1 MSGPQRSQ
9 AAEAG
14 VRRVLVVVSH
24 THWDREWYQ
33 PFEEFRVRLVRMMDA
48 LLDLFARDPEFRYF
62 VLDGQTVPLDDYL
75 EVRPDRRPEIER
87 LVREGRL
94 LIGPNY
100 VLPDE
105 FLIGG
110 EAHIRNL
117 MTGIRSAREYG
128 GAMMV
133 GYAPDAFGHIAHLP
147 AILRGFGIDTA
158 LIWRGVGP
166 EATTSEFRWAA
177 PDGSEVLVLHFPF
190 GYGMLPVMPEEPEQ
204 LRAALNNVR
213 RLLEPLATTRYVLVP
228 NGTDHLPAH
237 TGLSRVIRAAN
248 AMLEDA
254 EMIHGNYPQLAAAIR
269 RELGEDINRL
279 PRLAGEFRNSK
290 RSNILP
296 GVLSTRMWLKQRYQ
310 ECEDLL
316 ARYAEPAAAW
326 RALIERRLGA
336 DPAAEKERLRSD
348 AGLLRQ
354 AWRMLLQNG
363 PHDSVTGCSVDA
375 VYDDVRLRF
384 QRCQQAAEAVL
395 NEALHRIAELAS
407 PPGEGCVVVF
417 NPEPGPRCDF
427 CTVRLPVDQGR
438 LPARLVDPGGRALP
452 LQIVRRNIH
461 SPLDPRE
468 RVMAG
473 FVASDLPGLGYRAYR
488 VEYGE
493 AGAAA
498 QGAAPRPQ
506 TAGPPAIENEYFR
519 ITADPSTGAVTVEDK
534 ASGLTYGG
542 LNRFVDGGD
551 RGDEYTYSR
560 PRRDEII
567 GRPAQPASIRVLEN
581 GPARWTLEVRQT
593 YALPARL
600 TPDRHGRSPQ
610 RVGCEITSRISLYPG
625 VPRVEIETEVD
636 NQAEDHR
643 LRVHFPTG
651 IACDRS
657 WAEQHFGVVQ
667 RPLAVPEPDWSWL
680 EAPVGFHPQK
690 AFVDISDGERGF
702 MLANRGLPE
711 YEAMAEDDG
720 GVTIALTLLR
730 CVGWLSRGDLDERKG
745 HAGPA
750 PMTPGAQMKGRW
762 RFHYCIIPHQGG
774 WEQAYAEAHRFLR
787 PLRAVRTTRGAGR
800 LPLEDTLMELGPAGV
815 VPSALKLSEDA
826 EGVVLRV
833 YNILDRPVQASIRF
847 PLAAGEP
854 QRVNLN
860 EEDPSPLRAAG
871 GEVSLPLRSNEIAT
885 LRWPLGGGVWQ
896 NSP

>member
-1 MSGPQRSQ
+1 VSAAQASQ
-9 AAEAG
+9 TVKAG
-14 VRRVLVVVSH
+14 DRRVLVVVSH

-100 VLPDE
+100 ILPDE

-117 MTGIRSAREYG
+117 MAGIRSAREYG

-190 GYGMLPVMPEEPEQ
+190 GYGMLPVMPEDPEQ
-204 LRAALNNVR
+204 LRAALTNVR

-248 AMLEDA
+248 EMLEDA
-254 EMIHGNYPQLAAAIR
+254 EMVHGNYPQLAAAIR
-269 RELGEDINRL
+269 RELGDGINRL
-279 PRLAGEFRNSK
+279 PRLVGEFRNSK

-296 GVLSTRMWLKQRYQ
+296 GVLTTRMWLKQRYQ

-316 ARYAEPAAAW
+316 ARYAEPLVAW
-326 RALIERRLGA
+326 RALVERRLGA
-336 DPAAEKERLRSD
+336 DAALEEERTRSD
-348 AGLLRQ
+348 MGLLRQ

-375 VYDDVRLRF
+375 VYDDVHLRF

-395 NEALHRIAELAS
+395 NEALHRIAALAS
-407 PPGEGCVVVF
+407 PPGESCVVVF
-417 NPEPGPRCDF
+417 NPEPSPHAGF
-427 CTVRLPVDQGR
+427 CTVRLPVERGR
-438 LPARLVDPGGRALP
+438 LPERLRGPNGETIA
-452 LQIVRRNIH
+452 LQIVERGLS
-461 SPLDPRE
+461 SPMDARE
-468 RVMAG
+468 RVLAG
-473 FVASDLPGLGYRAYR
+473 FVASGVPGLGYSVFR
-488 VEYGE
+488 VEYGPDE
-493 AGAAA
+493 GAAS
-498 QGAAPRPQ
+498 
-506 TAGPPAIENEYFR
+506 GPPPGAQPTVENERFR
-519 ITADPSTGAVTVEDK
+519 VAADASTGTFTVQDK
-534 ASGLTYGG
+534 ASGMTYEG
-542 LNRFVDGGD
+542 LNRFVDQGD
-551 RGDEYTYSR
+551 RGDEYTYSK
-560 PRRDEII
+560 PKRDETVAK
-567 GRPAQPASIRVLEN
+567 PAAPATVRVIEA
-581 GPARWTLEVRQT
+581 GPARSTLEVRMT
-593 YALPARL
+593 YLLPARL
-600 TPDRHGRSPQ
+600 TEDRQGRSED
-610 RVGCEITSRISLYPG
+610 RVPCEIVARASIYPG
-625 VPRVEIETEVD
+625 VPRVDIETVVENV
-636 NQAEDHR
+636 AEDHR
-643 LRVHFPTG
+643 LRVYFPTG
-651 IACDRS
+651 LRADCT

-667 RPLAVPEPDWSWL
+667 RPLEVPEFDWSWL
-680 EAPVGFHPQK
+680 EAPTGCHPQK
-690 AFVDISDGERGF
+690 AFVDVSDGATGF

-711 YEAMAEDDG
+711 YEALTEDDG
-720 GVTIALTLLR
+720 SVTLALTLLR

-745 HAGPA
+745 PAGPQL
-750 PMTPGAQMKGRW
+750 PTPGAQMKGRW
-762 RFHYCIIPHQGG
+762 RFHYSIIPHQGA

-800 LPLEDTLMELGPAGV
+800 LPLRDALLQLGPAGV
-815 VPSALKLSEDA
+815 VPSALKLAEDA
-826 EGVVLRV
+826 GGVVLRV
-833 YNILDRPVQASIRF
+833 YNILGRPVQAEIRF
-847 PLAAGEP
+847 PLAPGGP

-860 EEDPSPLRAAG
+860 EEEPSPVEEAG
-871 GEVSLPLRSNEIAT
+871 GGVSLPLGSNEIAT
-885 LRWPLGGGVWQ
+885 LRWPLGPG
-896 NSP
+896 